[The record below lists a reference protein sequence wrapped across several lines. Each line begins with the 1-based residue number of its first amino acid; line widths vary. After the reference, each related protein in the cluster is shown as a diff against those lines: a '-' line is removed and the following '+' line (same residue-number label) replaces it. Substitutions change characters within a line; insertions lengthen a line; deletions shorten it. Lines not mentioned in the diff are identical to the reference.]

1 MALKTSIICIIL
13 WSIGLQNFA
22 QTNTIVFDYEKTSLN
37 ENQALPAEKHFT
49 ITGSVSPQVTMV
61 EIAIFSEKS
70 RYKQPPLYQ
79 ALWKRN
85 FNNQNQQFYLPINY
99 KLRGNEPY
107 DFEIRYYR
115 QATVNEIQNL
125 RNDLFAALE
134 AYLQQNLVLGKSKLS
149 IRNPAN
155 KMLNDL
161 NTLVKTS
168 LIYYKNQAEIPFNG
182 FSDLVKEKLRI
193 IEQHSLGPAQ
203 RLFTGKTKKEANFLQ
218 RNQFLEELK
227 ALIFKE
233 VAYLINTGM
242 NVIGDSKIVDNVMTE
257 KTPNFLTL
265 HLGYSGTAF
274 YENDETFLSG
284 LNAGITIPWGKQN
297 LAKAFWR
304 KSALVVGVYINNFKV
319 NDETISGPIISRPF
333 YVGLGYKVVP
343 FVRLTAGATFLET
356 GKNINGNQISQFG
369 DKVHLKPFVGVAID
383 FDLWFNLRR

>member
-1 MALKTSIICIIL
+1 MSFKSLIFLLICLTIKALAI
-13 WSIGLQNFA
+13 A
-22 QTNTIVFDYEKTSLN
+22 QTNNVVFDYDKTSLN
-37 ENQALPAEKHFT
+37 ENQPLPAEKHFT
-49 ITGSVSPQVTMV
+49 ITGAASSQVTMV
-61 EIAIFSEKS
+61 EIAVFSEKS
-70 RYKQPPLYQ
+70 RGKQPPLYQ
-79 ALWKRN
+79 SLWKRSA
-85 FNNQNQQFYLPINY
+85 NNQNTQFYLPINY
-99 KLRGNEPY
+99 KLRGNEQY
-107 DFEIRYYR
+107 DLEVRYYR
-115 QATVNEIQNL
+115 QATGNEIQNL
-125 RNDLFAALE
+125 RNDLFMALE
-134 AYLQQNLVLGKSKLS
+134 AYLRQNLVLGKSKLS

-168 LIYYKNQAEIPFNG
+168 LLYYKNQAEIPFAG

-203 RLFTGKTKKEANFLQ
+203 RLFAGKSKKEANILQ
-218 RNQFLEELK
+218 RDQFLEELK

-242 NVIGDSKIVDNVMTE
+242 NVIGDSKVVDNATTE
-257 KTPNFLTL
+257 KTPNFLTV

-304 KSALVVGVYINNFKV
+304 KSALVAGVYVNNFKAG
-319 NDETISGPIISRPF
+319 DETISGPIIGRPF
-333 YVGLGYKVVP
+333 YIGLGYKVVP

-356 GKNINGNQISQFG
+356 GKNINGNQTSLFG

-383 FDLWFNLRR
+383 FDLWFNLRK